1 MNLTWHYKNF
11 DELTTLELYKIL
23 QLRAEVF
30 VVEQDCPYND
40 LDNKDLK
47 CGHLWCESNGQALAC
62 CRVVPPGISYEEP
75 SVGRVVSHSE
85 FRNLKLGHQLMR
97 HSLEI
102 IENHFETKSVRISAQ
117 SYLKNFYEQH
127 GFQPVSEEYLE
138 DGIPH
143 LEMLI
148 TS

>member
-11 DELTTLELYKIL
+11 DELTTLELYKIM

-47 CGHLWCESNGQALAC
+47 SSHLWCESDRQILAY

-85 FRNLKLGHQLMR
+85 FRHLKLGHQLMR

-127 GFQPVSEEYLE
+127 GFQQVSEEYLE

-143 LEMLI
+143 LEMLK

>member
-1 MNLTWHYKNF
+1 MNLNWHYKNF

-47 CGHLWCESNGQALAC
+47 CGHLWCESDGKAVAC

-75 SVGRVVSHSE
+75 SIGRVVSHFE
-85 FRNLKLGHQLMR
+85 FRHLKLGHQLMR
-97 HSLEI
+97 HSLDI

-117 SYLKNFYEQH
+117 SYLKKFYEQH
-127 GFQPVSEEYLE
+127 GFGQVSEEYLE

-143 LEMLI
+143 IQML
-148 TS
+148 SN